1 MSCLKAATKQ
11 CAAASKGEGVN
22 FVQIYRNS
30 GLFAAIFAYIIK
42 VNLYNKEF
50 LTINIEKTDKNAKK
64 PLHGQ
69 RL

>member
-1 MSCLKAATKQ
+1 M
-11 CAAASKGEGVN
+11 
-22 FVQIYRNS
+22 QIYRNY

-64 PLHGQ
+64 PLPVQ